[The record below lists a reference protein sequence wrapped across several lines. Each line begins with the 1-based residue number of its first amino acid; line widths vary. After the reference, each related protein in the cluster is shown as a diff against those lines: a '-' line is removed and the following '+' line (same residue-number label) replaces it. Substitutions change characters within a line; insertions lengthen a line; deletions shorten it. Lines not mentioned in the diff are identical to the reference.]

1 MPEPYE
7 LTQPTAEEAAE
18 GKQALGEATALAVG
32 ADLSDRRQLNE
43 VNELFRADR
52 ANTHLH
58 LISVCAVWVIAL
70 GAFAL
75 FASLILHMILPS
87 RMRFLDADDIKQITS
102 FLFTGVLGGV
112 ITKGGEKFLRK

>member
-1 MPEPYE
+1 MALPAQLP
-7 LTQPTAEEAAE
+7 QPTSAELGED
-18 GKQALGEATALAVG
+18 KQALGEAAALAVG

-75 FASLILHMILPS
+75 FVSLILHMILPS
-87 RMRFLDADDIKQITS
+87 RMRFLDADDIRQITT
-102 FLFTGVLGGV
+102 FLFTGLLGGL

>member
-7 LTQPTAEEAAE
+7 LTQPTPEEAAE
-18 GKQALGEATALAVG
+18 GKQALGEAAALAVG

-58 LISVCAVWVIAL
+58 RVSVCAVWVIAF

-87 RMRFLDADDIKQITS
+87 RMRFLDSDDIKQITS
-102 FLFTGVLGGV
+102 FLFTGVLGGL